1 MSVSSSTST
10 QSCSLHLHVESK
22 PQSKTAIRKEDQTE
36 SQHQADLHFHF
47 LLRACG
53 VFQVLRMQGLC
64 DLSNLQA
71 SARAAPVAPSPP
83 AVPSPQRADKHPQI
97 IHSTHY
103 NTDALPGPCR
113 TRAFFSGGALISTMR
128 LMAHYRP
135 IHKYCLQYYH
145 FQGPL
150 SSFTPCYCFPPSFC
164 FSYPTLRSF
173 IPLTVWATSLAT
185 RGRRRRV
192 FVPFRVETGPEEH
205 QVTAATQRG
214 EMQSCSI
221 EQSYKWWQS
230 ALWLCSFVA
239 LGFSPLRP
247 YAGGL
252 MRPWPIFT
260 STPAPRSVA
269 CQALY
274 NFYTRTPHSAGTRSA
289 L

>member
-150 SSFTPCYCFPPSFC
+150 SSPEIYSSLLHHAIVFLPLSVFHTPPSVL
-164 FSYPTLRSF
+164 SYLSQFEPHRLPQEDDGGGYLF
-173 IPLTVWATSLAT
+173 HLELKQ
-185 RGRRRRV
+185 G
-192 FVPFRVETGPEEH
+192 
-205 QVTAATQRG
+205 QRN
-214 EMQSCSI
+214 I
-221 EQSYKWWQS
+221 K
-230 ALWLCSFVA
+230 
-239 LGFSPLRP
+239 
-247 YAGGL
+247 
-252 MRPWPIFT
+252 
-260 STPAPRSVA
+260 
-269 CQALY
+269 
-274 NFYTRTPHSAGTRSA
+274 
-289 L
+289 